1 MEPAF
6 QSVMNVSHTQKAK
19 KEPQKRPISR
29 DEPSKFVQRGA
40 NQNPE
45 KYESHTAPAHR
56 QTDALAFLEKAGSS
70 FTAASDHAVAFVPF
84 VIHDADQ

>member
-1 MEPAF
+1 MQPAF
-6 QSVMNVSHTQKAK
+6 QSVMNVSHPQKAK
-19 KEPQKRPISR
+19 KKPQKRPISR

-45 KYESHTAPAHR
+45 KDKSHSAPAHR
-56 QTDALAFLEKAGSS
+56 QTDALAFPEKAGSS
-70 FTAASDHAVAFVPF
+70 FTPAGDHAVAFVPF